1 MSIGKPAE
9 PLRRTR
15 TGSIGAPDS
24 RTTGNILHAVM
35 QHLRD
40 GDDLDAILDR
50 EIEAEVG
57 ADVPS
62 EWRQALRTLIENA
75 RAHDSVARIHGATHC
90 ERELPFT
97 WFADVD
103 GEPAHLEGVI
113 DLVAV
118 MGGVPEVLDYKSHDL
133 APGEEF
139 GAAEGYTLQA
149 ELYAAALGELLGAA
163 PSAFH
168 FLFPR
173 TGGEV
178 RMDLPPER
186 LAAFR
191 EQLAVLLRNVSQ
203 TP

>member
-1 MSIGKPAE
+1 M
-9 PLRRTR
+9 
-15 TGSIGAPDS
+15 
-24 RTTGNILHAVM
+24 
-35 QHLRD
+35 
-40 GDDLDAILDR
+40 LDR
-50 EIEAEVG
+50 EIEAEIG
-57 ADVPS
+57 TDVPS

-75 RAHDSVARIHGATHC
+75 RAHDSVARMHGATHS

-113 DLVAV
+113 DLAALV
-118 MGGVPEVLDYKSHDL
+118 GGVPEVLDYKSHDL
-133 APGEEF
+133 VAGEEH
-139 GAAEGYTLQA
+139 GAAVGYTLQA

-163 PSAFH
+163 PSAFC

-191 EQLAVLLRNVSQ
+191 EQLAVLLRNVSLG
-203 TP
+203 P